1 MTAIIPKSYE
11 FEKIKKQ
18 LKEFSEQYPENFDF
32 EKVKTTAFFF
42 WDHDVTGKEL
52 NDTIEKVQGHLVT
65 LKTKQLQL
73 VQEFSE
79 VYNALEILDRDY
91 IQKILIAI
99 KTAEIANEKA
109 KESRDEIEESQ
120 REIKKNQNDIKTIIE
135 KQKITISALIDFKK
149 DTLTKMKDIQK
160 QFDELYKFKLKL
172 DSYKHLSDLDN
183 IWEETQKLKMIDRE
197 KKEQLDNLLK
207 SIIEIKEKTQNNND
221 NEIQL
226 INKKLEE
233 VNQKNKI
240 IGIFAYTS
248 CIIGIVEF
256 IFILWRYL

>member
-1 MTAIIPKSYE
+1 MNAIIPKSHE
-11 FEKIKKQ
+11 FEKAKKQ
-18 LKEFSEQYPENFDF
+18 LKEFSKQYPENFDF
-32 EKVKTTAFFF
+32 EKVKTTTFFF

-73 VQEFSE
+73 IQEFDE

-99 KTAEIANEKA
+99 ETAETANEKA
-109 KESRDEIEESQ
+109 KESYNEIEKSQ
-120 REIKKNQNDIKTIIE
+120 REIKKSQNDIKTIIE
-135 KQKITISALIDFKK
+135 KQKITISALIEFKGNI
-149 DTLTKMKDIQK
+149 LIKMKDIQK
-160 QFDELYKFKLKL
+160 QLDELYKLKLKL
-172 DSYKHLSDLDN
+172 NSYKYLPDLDN
-183 IWEETQKLKMIDRE
+183 MWEEIQKLKTINNE
-197 KKEQLDNLLK
+197 KKEQLDNILK
-207 SIIEIKEKTQNNND
+207 FIIEIKEKTQDNN
-221 NEIQL
+221 EFQL

-248 CIIGIVEF
+248 CIIGIAEL